1 MTNEIEYKFK
11 PEDTVW
17 FVFREEVFKGKV
29 WLRYIEKD
37 HDADEDVLKAYPE
50 LCRRYTIENLTGEGT
65 GNMLNLYEDSLY
77 ETEMEAIDT
86 AERHKAWRKKRKI
99 T

>member
-1 MTNEIEYKFK
+1 MDKIEYKFK
-11 PEDTVW
+11 PEDTIW

-29 WLRYIEKD
+29 WLYYIDKGD
-37 HDADEDVLKAYPE
+37 DSDEEVLKAYPE
-50 LCRRYTIENLTGEGT
+50 LCRRYAIEILIGEGT
-65 GNMLNLYEDSLY
+65 GNMINLYEASLFKN
-77 ETEMEAIDT
+77 EFEANVT